1 MTLPVTEFI
10 NKVDL
15 PPALILILIIIP
27 ILPNLWAIWH
37 AYRSVFPSTVE
48 KMAWV
53 MVGIFFPVFGG
64 LVYLFYGRKRSS
76 GKVNAHKNTLSCPC
90 NPAKPDI
97 PDIEDE
103 SI

>member
-15 PPALILILIIIP
+15 PPAIILILIIIP

-76 GKVNAHKNTLSCPC
+76 GKVNAPQRTLPC
-90 NPAKPDI
+90 QCNSAKPDI
-97 PDIEDE
+97 ED
-103 SI
+103 